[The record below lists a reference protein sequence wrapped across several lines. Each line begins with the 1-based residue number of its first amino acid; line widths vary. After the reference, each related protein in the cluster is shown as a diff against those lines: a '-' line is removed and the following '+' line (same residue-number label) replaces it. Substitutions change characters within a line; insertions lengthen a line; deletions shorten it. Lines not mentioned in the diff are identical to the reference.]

1 MYLVRSG
8 RVKVNWGV
16 STLQREA
23 RSFSGSA
30 THPDHGWVISG
41 GYGGVRGDPPIIE
54 YRRLSS
60 AEQTKDGKIFQSFAS
75 LPLPLARHC
84 LVSLGKGGGRGD
96 FFLTGGETT
105 NDVVSKKAF
114 IYDAGS
120 WREVADMPTVRYG
133 KEQAKFRLI
142 KHELMKLQSQL

>member
-1 MYLVRSG
+1 MMAKVLFLGFFWTLSQSG
-8 RVKVNWGV
+8 
-16 STLQREA
+16 
-23 RSFSGSA
+23 
-30 THPDHGWVISG
+30 
-41 GYGGVRGDPPIIE
+41 
-54 YRRLSS
+54 
-60 AEQTKDGKIFQSFAS
+60 DGKTFQPFAS
-75 LPLPLARHC
+75 LPLPLSSPG

-96 FFLTGGETT
+96 FFLVGGQTT
-105 NDVVSKKAF
+105 DYVPSKKAF